1 MNTRFTEIYKKEL
14 RGGGILSSM
23 GSAALGRARERLDV
37 RNMLFGGSGFI
48 SSTGQKIFGKGYS
61 ATGSSASK
69 LTTGG
74 NAAAGATIVN
84 ELASSMAKQETLLA
98 VIAKNTMNMNYM
110 ARDMNIMRQNIIT
123 LTKSVAGKSSK
134 NADALFFSAKRR
146 DSILSS
152 KASLNKR
159 DTTKSDG
166 ASESPSGKTS
176 YLGSLVSGV
185 MGVMGGV
192 GSGILGA
199 LRGVLAISPIL
210 GIIGLAGA
218 AYVIKELAKLV
229 DFGAIKDRIVQAIGF
244 DPDSDKSFSEQLTE
258 KLDNIF
264 GTTKFT
270 ESLDWVKEN
279 FNEQINMVGQTRAK
293 ISDIVLVYTQATF
306 RTLAES
312 FSNMGKIF
320 AFLFNEFFEV
330 NKGKILAAI
339 TLGIMGP
346 AALTSL
352 KGAAGVAAVTTLA
365 GAFGAATGEKSR
377 DELRDEIAKGEEDLE
392 SVNKKFL
399 AAKTPD
405 RAETY
410 VPQMIKLREQ
420 IDESKAQLKKKEDKL
435 NEYLSLPSGFGDKV
449 DELKKQLPGG
459 EYGAGYS
466 PVSRP
471 SSTSP
476 SRVNNSDVLALIRRG
491 ESGKMGYDAA
501 NRGNAG
507 DMPGGIPGL
516 SSMKVGEVMQLQADK
531 KLFAAGAYQIIPRTL
546 ADLMNGVFG
555 KTGVSMNDTFDQNTQ
570 DKLGQTLLN
579 FALKKAGGD
588 PIKMQEEIAK
598 IWAAVADPTT
608 GLSRHGNVG
617 NNKASISGEQIQKAL
632 SGSTLTQASNNLAA
646 MTRDMNV
653 AQAPTV
659 VVNAS
664 SAPVVPG
671 KGQSAP
677 VASATNVDALELFF
691 KYAM

>member
-74 NAAAGATIVN
+74 DAPAGATIVN

-185 MGVMGGV
+185 MGGV

-210 GIIGLAGA
+210 GIIGLAGS
-218 AYVIKELAKLV
+218 AYVIKELAKTV
-229 DFGAIKDRIVQAIGF
+229 DFGAIKDRIVQAIGM
-244 DPDSDKSFSEQLTE
+244 DPNSDKSFTQQLAE

-264 GTTKFT
+264 GTTKFS
-270 ESLDWVKEN
+270 ESLDWIKEN
-279 FNEQINMVGQTRAK
+279 FNEQINMVGKTIAK
-293 ISDIVLVYTQATF
+293 VSDIVLVYTQAAYK
-306 RTLAES
+306 TLADT
-312 FSNMGKIF
+312 FSNMGKVF
-320 AFLFNEFFEV
+320 SFLFNEFFQS
-330 NKGKILAAI
+330 NKGKILMAIATGLAA
-339 TLGIMGP
+339 GSAKDP
-346 AALTSL
+346 RSAAL
-352 KGAAGVAAVTTLA
+352 ALA
-365 GAFGAATGEKSR
+365 GIGIAGLFGAATGEKSR
-377 DELRDEIAKGEEDLE
+377 DELR
-392 SVNKKFL
+392 
-399 AAKTPD
+399 
-405 RAETY
+405 
-410 VPQMIKLREQ
+410 EQ
-420 IDESKAQLKKKEDKL
+420 IDIKMKDLLLQQSRIDEAENAPNTFEGNAKRGRLPEYYKGKQAIIDKLSELGSELTGKESKL
-435 NEYLSLPSGFGDKV
+435 
-449 DELKKQLPGG
+449 DELLNPNLTSRFTDYVTKDKANLPGG

-471 SSTSP
+471 SSMSP
-476 SRVNNSDVLALIRRG
+476 TKVTFASLSKEQQDTILQKQRESEGFRPGTLAYDLNNPGAMLHSEQTERFGGVLDTTGRG
-491 ESGKMGYDAA
+491 VGNLKGKFAKF
-501 NRGNAG
+501 
-507 DMPGGIPGL
+507 PTLQQGIEAQRNLWL
-516 SSMKVGEVMQLQADK
+516 SSGYANLPLDQAINRWTTGKVEGTGEIGVENYK
-531 KLFAAGAYQIIPRTL
+531 KSIFAAIEKIAPSSGPNLVQ
-546 ADLMNGVFG
+546 G
-555 KTGVSMNDTFDQNTQ
+555 SNT
-570 DKLGQTLLN
+570 
-579 FALKKAGGD
+579 
-588 PIKMQEEIAK
+588 M
-598 IWAAVADPTT
+598 
-608 GLSRHGNVG
+608 
-617 NNKASISGEQIQKAL
+617 
-632 SGSTLTQASNNLAA
+632 AA
-646 MTRDMNV
+646 MTRDMNF
-653 AQAPTV
+653 AQAPNV
-659 VVNAS
+659 VVNAA
-664 SAPVVPG
+664 SAPVVSG
-671 KGQSAP
+671 KAPSAP

>member
-23 GSAALGRARERLDV
+23 GSAALGKTRERLDV

-74 NAAAGATIVN
+74 DAGATIVN

-159 DTTKSDG
+159 DTTKPDAPS
-166 ASESPSGKTS
+166 SSSSGKTS

-218 AYVIKELAKLV
+218 AYVVKELAKTV
-229 DFGAIKDRIVQAIGF
+229 DFGAIKDRIVQAIGM
-244 DPDSDKSFSEQLTE
+244 DPNSDKSFTQQLAE

-264 GTTKFT
+264 GTAKFS

-279 FNEQINMVGQTRAK
+279 FNEQINMVGKTIAK
-293 ISDIVLVYTQATF
+293 VSDIVLVYTQAAYK
-306 RTLAES
+306 TLADT
-312 FSNMGKIF
+312 FSNMGKVF
-320 AFLFNEFFEV
+320 SFLFNEFFQS
-330 NKGKILAAI
+330 NKGKILMAIATGLAA
-339 TLGIMGP
+339 GSAKDP
-346 AALTSL
+346 RSAAL
-352 KGAAGVAAVTTLA
+352 ALA
-365 GAFGAATGEKSR
+365 GIGIAGLFGAATGEKSR
-377 DELRDEIAKGEEDLE
+377 DELR
-392 SVNKKFL
+392 
-399 AAKTPD
+399 
-405 RAETY
+405 
-410 VPQMIKLREQ
+410 EQ
-420 IDESKAQLKKKEDKL
+420 IDIKMKDLLLQQSRIDEAENAPNTFEGNAKRGRLPEYYKGKQAIIDKLSELGSELTGKESKL
-435 NEYLSLPSGFGDKV
+435 
-449 DELKKQLPGG
+449 DELLNPNLTSRFTDYVTKDKANLPGG
-459 EYGAGYS
+459 EYGGGYS

-471 SSTSP
+471 SSMSP
-476 SRVNNSDVLALIRRG
+476 TKVTFASLSKEQQDTVLQKQREREGFRPGTLAYDLNNPGAMLHSEQTEKFGGVLDTTGRG
-491 ESGKMGYDAA
+491 VGNLKGKFAKF
-501 NRGNAG
+501 
-507 DMPGGIPGL
+507 PTLQQGIEAQRNLWL
-516 SSMKVGEVMQLQADK
+516 SSGYAKLPLDQAINRWTTGKVEGTGEIGVENYK
-531 KLFAAGAYQIIPRTL
+531 KSIFAAIEKIAPSSGPNLVQ
-546 ADLMNGVFG
+546 G
-555 KTGVSMNDTFDQNTQ
+555 SNT
-570 DKLGQTLLN
+570 
-579 FALKKAGGD
+579 
-588 PIKMQEEIAK
+588 M
-598 IWAAVADPTT
+598 
-608 GLSRHGNVG
+608 
-617 NNKASISGEQIQKAL
+617 
-632 SGSTLTQASNNLAA
+632 AA
-646 MTRDMNV
+646 MTRDMNF
-653 AQAPTV
+653 AQAPNV

-664 SAPVVPG
+664 SAPVVSG
-671 KGQSAP
+671 KAPSAP

>member
-48 SSTGQKIFGKGYS
+48 SSTGQRIFGKGYS
-61 ATGSSASK
+61 ATGSLSTK
-69 LTTGG
+69 LATGG
-74 NAAAGATIVN
+74 DAPAGASMVN
-84 ELASSMAKQETLLA
+84 EIASSMAKQETLLS

-134 NADALFFSAKRR
+134 NTDALFFSAKRR
-146 DSILSS
+146 ASILSS
-152 KASLNKR
+152 KASLDRR
-159 DTTKSDG
+159 DTTKPD
-166 ASESPSGKTS
+166 APSSSSRGKTS

-229 DFGAIKDRIVQAIGF
+229 DFGAIKDRIVQAIGM
-244 DPDSDKSFSEQLTE
+244 DTNSDKSFIQQLTE
-258 KLDNIF
+258 KLDSIF

-270 ESLDWVKEN
+270 ESLDWIKEN
-279 FNEQINMVGQTRAK
+279 FNEQINMVGKTIAK
-293 ISDIVLVYTQATF
+293 VSDMTLIYTQAAF

-312 FSNMGKIF
+312 FSNIGKVF
-320 AFLFNEFFEV
+320 GFLLNEFFES
-330 NKGKILAAI
+330 NKGKIFMAIAAGLAVGNAKN
-339 TLGIMGP
+339 P
-346 AALTSL
+346 ASAAAAL
-352 KGAAGVAAVTTLA
+352 AGIGIA
-365 GAFGAATGEKSR
+365 GLFGAATGEKSR

-399 AAKTPD
+399 EAKTPAQ
-405 RAETY
+405 AETY
-410 VPQMIKLREQ
+410 VPRMIKLREQ

-459 EYGAGYS
+459 EYGGGYS

-471 SSTSP
+471 SSLSP
-476 SRVNNSDVLALIRRG
+476 TKVTFASLTKEQQDIVLKEQREREGFRPGTLAYDLNNPGAMLHSKQTEKFGGVLDTTGRG
-491 ESGKMGYDAA
+491 VGDLKGKFAKF
-501 NRGNAG
+501 
-507 DMPGGIPGL
+507 PTLEQGIEAQRNLWL
-516 SSMKVGEVMQLQADK
+516 SSGYANLPLDQAINRWTTGKVEGTGEIGVENYK
-531 KLFAAGAYQIIPRTL
+531 KGIFAAIEKS
-546 ADLMNGVFG
+546 V
-555 KTGVSMNDTFDQNTQ
+555 
-570 DKLGQTLLN
+570 
-579 FALKKAGGD
+579 
-588 PIKMQEEIAK
+588 
-598 IWAAVADPTT
+598 PT
-608 GLSRHGNVG
+608 
-617 NNKASISGEQIQKAL
+617 SGPN
-632 SGSTLTQASNNLAA
+632 LTQGSNTMAA

-653 AQAPTV
+653 AQAPNV

-664 SAPVVPG
+664 SAPVVSG
-671 KGQSAP
+671 KAPSAP
-677 VASATNVDALELFF
+677 VASATNIDALELFF